1 MTLAGCAAARPD
13 PFAARFIVPGTPT
26 LTVDW
31 AAPDTG
37 PAPRAPASRQT
48 AVPSTGPRASSL
60 GTTIESVTPALQA
73 RLDALA
79 ATRSAA
85 AYLDVAAAYRALGIP
100 DRAFDYL
107 LEGLRAHP
115 RHAALHE
122 GVARQWLAW
131 GLPDRGLREAH
142 LAVRYGPAS
151 AAAQTTLGRILW
163 DLGRFDQAGDA
174 FAAAAQL
181 APSAAYA
188 RHNHCTAARALGRAT
203 PVECPPTAPLPPRSP
218 ARR

>member
-1 MTLAGCAAARPD
+1 MPEA
-13 PFAARFIVPGTPT
+13 
-26 LTVDW
+26 
-31 AAPDTG
+31 G
-37 PAPRAPASRQT
+37 PAPRAPAPTT
-48 AVPSTGPRASSL
+48 AAPPPQGPRASTL

-107 LEGLRAHP
+107 AEGLRMHP
-115 RHAALHE
+115 RHGALHE

-131 GLPDRGLREAH
+131 GLAGRGLRDAH
-142 LAVRYGPAS
+142 LAVRYAPAS

-163 DLGRFDQAGDA
+163 DLGRYGEAGTA
-174 FAAAAQL
+174 FAAAVRL
-181 APSAAYA
+181 APSATYA
-188 RHNHCTAARALGRAT
+188 RHNHCAAERALGRVAPIDCPAT
-203 PVECPPTAPLPPRSP
+203 PHLPSRSP
-218 ARR
+218 HRR